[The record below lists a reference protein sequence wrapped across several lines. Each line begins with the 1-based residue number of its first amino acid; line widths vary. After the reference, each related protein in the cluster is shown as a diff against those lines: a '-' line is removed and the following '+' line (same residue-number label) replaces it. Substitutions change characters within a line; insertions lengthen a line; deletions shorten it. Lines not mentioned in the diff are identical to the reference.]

1 MMNGNV
7 RYLLSDVNFECYE
20 VQMLDNKDVKKAR
33 QKFIK
38 DYNFLQNTFRIWNF
52 DPLGIMC
59 WMLFGSCGSLHGTK
73 L

>member
-1 MMNGNV
+1 MNGNV

-38 DYNFLQNTFRIWNF
+38 DYDSFKHLQNMKF
-52 DPLGIMC
+52 
-59 WMLFGSCGSLHGTK
+59 
-73 L
+73 